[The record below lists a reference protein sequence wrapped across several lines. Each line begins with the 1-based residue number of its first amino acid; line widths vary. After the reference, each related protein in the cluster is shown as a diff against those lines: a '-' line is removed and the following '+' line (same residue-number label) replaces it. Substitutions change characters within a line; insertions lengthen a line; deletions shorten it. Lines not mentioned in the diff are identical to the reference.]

1 MVATAATGAA
11 GVSVNI
17 CVITG
22 GMTGASVVAA
32 WWSSYL
38 LEIIKSIRGMHTSFF
53 VKMFLSGKELIR
65 QNVCN
70 MHLMVTAYRILLH
83 ALSTMFH

>member
-11 GVSVNI
+11 GVSVII

-38 LEIIKSIRGMHTSFF
+38 LEIIK
-53 VKMFLSGKELIR
+53 
-65 QNVCN
+65 
-70 MHLMVTAYRILLH
+70 
-83 ALSTMFH
+83 